1 MSLKHSDTEHKI
13 DSEDFFLYIG
23 GQNMSLKERDIWVI
37 KSVFKKP
44 KNGRKID
51 LLNTNFTYDMK
62 QKLMCY

>member
-1 MSLKHSDTEHKI
+1 MSLKYSDTEHKI
-13 DSEDFFLYIG
+13 NSEDYLYIG
-23 GQNMSLKERDIWVI
+23 GQNMSLKERDIRVI